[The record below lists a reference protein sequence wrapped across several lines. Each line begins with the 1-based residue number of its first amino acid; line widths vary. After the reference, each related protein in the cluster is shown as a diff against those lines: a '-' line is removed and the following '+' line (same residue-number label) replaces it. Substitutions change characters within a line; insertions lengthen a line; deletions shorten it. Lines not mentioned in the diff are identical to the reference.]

1 MKGKIGLTGEQFIM
15 KIEKEG
21 GVQGDVEVL
30 GGITEEEFKNLI
42 KKNDT
47 ITGIIRGLK
56 QKGFTDFSWG
66 WGSRMAV
73 QAIQEIKKMEQMLK
87 DPALKKLAEL
97 MGGGTAGTEQMARG
111 RDIKKLSY
119 ID

>member
-1 MKGKIGLTGEQFIM
+1 
-15 KIEKEG
+15 
-21 GVQGDVEVL
+21 
-30 GGITEEEFKNLI
+30 
-42 KKNDT
+42 
-47 ITGIIRGLK
+47 
-56 QKGFTDFSWG
+56 
-66 WGSRMAV
+66 MAV